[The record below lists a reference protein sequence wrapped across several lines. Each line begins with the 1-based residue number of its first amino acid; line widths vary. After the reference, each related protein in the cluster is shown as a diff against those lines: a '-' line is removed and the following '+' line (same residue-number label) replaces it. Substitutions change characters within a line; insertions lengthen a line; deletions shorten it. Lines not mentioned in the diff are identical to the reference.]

1 MSLWVKIVN
10 NEVKQVWDTQPPAG
24 ESGWK
29 SAVEVK
35 PDVVE
40 NRQVLDGHTFDIT
53 TDPVQIVYAVRDIT
67 VDERKS
73 GLINQAKSEFQRVA
87 NAQLQT
93 ELNDT
98 ATDGDL
104 DAVSAAKAVKDARIV
119 AINACTTHDELD
131 TFTWVEVTE

>member
-1 MSLWVKIVN
+1 MSLFVKIVN

-40 NRQVLDGHTFDIT
+40 NRQTLNGHTFDIT

-73 GLINQAKSEFQRVA
+73 GLIGRAKSEFQQVA
-87 NAQLQT
+87 NDQLQIEMDDT
-93 ELNDT
+93 DT
-98 ATDGDL
+98 AGDL
-104 DAVSAAKAVKDARIV
+104 DAVSAAKAVKDAKIV
-119 AINACTTHDELD
+119 AINTATTHEDLD
-131 TFTWVEVTE
+131 VIS

>member
-1 MSLWVKIVN
+1 MSLFVKIVN

-24 ESGWK
+24 ESGWH

-40 NRQVLDGHTFDIT
+40 NRQVLEGHTFDIT

-73 GLINQAKSEFQRVA
+73 GLIGQAKSEFQQVV
-87 NAQLQT
+87 NDQLQVEMDDT
-93 ELNDT
+93 DT
-98 ATDGDL
+98 AGDL
-104 DAVSAAKAVKDARIV
+104 DAVSAAKAVKDAKIV
-119 AINACTTHDELD
+119 AINTATTHEDLD
-131 TFTWVEVTE
+131 VIS

>member
-1 MSLWVKIVN
+1 MSLFVKIVN

-40 NRQVLDGHTFDIT
+40 NRQTLNGHTFDIT

-67 VDERKS
+67 VDERKA
-73 GLINQAKSEFQRVA
+73 GLIGRAKAEFQQVV
-87 NAQLQT
+87 NEQLQIEMDDT
-93 ELNDT
+93 DT
-98 ATDGDL
+98 AGDL

-119 AINACTTHDELD
+119 AINACTTHEELD
-131 TFTWVEVTE
+131 ALA